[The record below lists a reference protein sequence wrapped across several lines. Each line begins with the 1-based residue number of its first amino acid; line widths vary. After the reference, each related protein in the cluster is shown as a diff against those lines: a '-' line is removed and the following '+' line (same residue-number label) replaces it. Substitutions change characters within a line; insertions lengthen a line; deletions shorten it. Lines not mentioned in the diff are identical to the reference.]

1 VTLRSWPADHPK
13 AKLMKRKREAIL
25 AAARRQFLAH
35 GYGGT
40 SMEAI
45 ADAAGVSIMTLYRHA
60 ETKDELFEAVISIA
74 CDPEEELTDLS
85 AMSLRDILIGSAA
98 AFQEKLLGAETMA
111 LLRAVISEQDRFPD
125 LAAVAYRAVIGH
137 LEEMIAGLLAKVAEG
152 KRVSA
157 PERKRLAA
165 AFSDRLFGADVFRI
179 LMGLGKRSAAD
190 QKQRAEQAAEE
201 LLAALP

>member
-1 VTLRSWPADHPK
+1 
-13 AKLMKRKREAIL
+13 MKRKREAIL

-60 ETKDELFEAVISIA
+60 TTKDELFEAVISIA